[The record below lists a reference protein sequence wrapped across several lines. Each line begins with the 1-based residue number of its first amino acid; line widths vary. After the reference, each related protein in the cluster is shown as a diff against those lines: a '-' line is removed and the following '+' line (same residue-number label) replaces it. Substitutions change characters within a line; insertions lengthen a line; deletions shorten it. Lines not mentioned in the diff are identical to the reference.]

1 MRSLKMPYRYLDD
14 IATADVAFEATGDTL
29 EDLFVASAD
38 ATMHV
43 MVEDLDTIADRERRR
58 IRVASD
64 AVDMLLFELLQELI
78 FFKDA
83 ERLFLRVP
91 RVAIE
96 RSDGTYR
103 LEAEAAGETIDT
115 EKHGTGVDVKAVTLH
130 RFRVERTPG
139 GWRACVILDI

>member
-1 MRSLKMPYRYLDD
+1 MKMPYRYLDD

>member
-1 MRSLKMPYRYLDD
+1 MTMQYRYLDD

-38 ATMHV
+38 ATMNV
-43 MVEDLDTIADRERRR
+43 MVDDLDTISVRERRP

-78 FFKDA
+78 FYKDA
-83 ERLFLRVP
+83 ERLLLRVP

-96 RSDGTYR
+96 RRDGAYR

-115 EKHGTGVDVKAVTLH
+115 EKHGAGVDVKAVTLH
-130 RFRVERTPG
+130 RFRVEQTPQ
-139 GWRACVILDI
+139 GWRAFVILDI